1 MDVKEA
7 HSRVEKFNS
16 KPLKYY
22 KTVHNISRVF
32 LALGTVENILL
43 CLILYK
49 AFKMRAPHSVIK
61 LSSFFLLQLAIT
73 DLVFRAVHVFPLVLV
88 RDGIELGTVLCK
100 IVIFSSSTCAA
111 VTFISLAGIAADR
124 YIHII
129 FPIRTFGIKP
139 KKHLIMVFIWIYAM
153 AICSGFIF
161 SATVSKELPPHK
173 RRPLTNACPNSTCYN
188 THHPMDDKKPAQH
201 CGTGISSDSARKI
214 SFTIYFSLAFL
225 LPLFVIVFS
234 YTKIIISLRRK
245 TKDVDLGNRSTA
257 RAQLRTIKIFVI
269 VVFSFLFSWAPIMT
283 LDMIESYTKKERF
296 ISIGVF
302 SVRPL
307 FDCITQTS
315 SLFNPLIYS
324 FGDANFRKSLR
335 SLFRVVEKQ
344 RGVNINTVSPTAEGK
359 KRAPYRIQMTE
370 RNPRVCKSSL
380 DEGHR

>member
-1 MDVKEA
+1 MDMKEA

-16 KPLKYY
+16 KPFNHQ
-22 KTVHNISRVF
+22 KTVYNISLVF

-43 CLILYK
+43 CLILCK

-61 LSSFFLLQLAIT
+61 LSSFFLMQLAIT
-73 DLVFRAVHVFPLVLV
+73 DLVFRAVNIVPFVSV
-88 RDGIELGTVLCK
+88 REGIELGTVPCK
-100 IVIFSSSTCAA
+100 IVIFCSSTCAA
-111 VTFISLAGIAADR
+111 VTFIILAGIAADR

-161 SATVSKELPPHK
+161 SATVSKEPSPHK
-173 RRPLTNACPNSTCYN
+173 RRPMKNACPNSMCNN
-188 THHPMDDKKPAQH
+188 TRHPMDYKEPPQH
-201 CGTGISSDSARKI
+201 CTPGTSSDSARKI
-214 SFTIYFSLAFL
+214 PFTIYFSLAFL

-234 YTKIIISLRRK
+234 YTKIIISLRQK
-245 TKDVDLGNRSTA
+245 TKDVDLGNRSTG

-283 LDMIESYTKKERF
+283 LDMIESYTKKGRL
-296 ISIGVF
+296 ISIGGF
-302 SVRPL
+302 HVRPL

-335 SLFRVVEKQ
+335 WLFRVGEKQ
-344 RGVNINTVSPTAEGK
+344 RGVNINRVSPTAALNGRKEPHIAFK
-359 KRAPYRIQMTE
+359 
-370 RNPRVCKSSL
+370 
-380 DEGHR
+380 